1 MRFPWSSKKPRRVRH
16 KPLLQVPFLE
26 RDSIVE
32 ALDTHLQGACQGV
45 PQYVVLEGAA
55 GSGKSALLT
64 EFRLLQ
70 CHSAKFFVAQV
81 NAGDCLVEAAC
92 MSRLLTALQMQSE
105 AILRRLYDDTK
116 RIRKALAI
124 DWDEAEFR
132 TFLASADWTRI
143 QDEPTPPPR
152 GVPGRGDALTQL
164 LNTVREHPWGV
175 GAATIL
181 DNLSQQVRSAPD
193 ASAWSARWMALL
205 QALQT
210 RGATPGSALVIMID
224 QLDAPTAFDA
234 ARVWRWEPFWRDFVA
249 ASETVSLPLMILW
262 SGTADSVTPVRQA
275 LEHQSTAT
283 TYQLDAQ
290 QDDVRQELMH
300 RLQRALPREGR
311 EAWQQA
317 VTAAGETELPDP
329 GHLMLAAA
337 SVAAWAEQGGTGE
350 ALPRGLIAAEV
361 STWVERLIESSR
373 PRQTVEESVFR
384 QFLEAWAFLP
394 PGKECTIEELLLLC
408 HPETVGLDPVDGRT
422 TLENLL
428 GQWVRYG
435 LLQYNAFDLRYTAG
449 DSLTQEAMRQWL
461 HPDAALRH
469 QVAVQRRV
477 AVAVLTYVQQGDTAM
492 LAALGEVLQETA
504 VQESGLS
511 VTEHVIPSFRH
522 MVLTLTKDER
532 HQVVASLEALQV
544 PMVLEMLQIFLSD
557 EDGQVRSRAAQT
569 LAVLAMAQAP
579 GVDTF
584 PLLRD
589 ALQDDNSDVRW
600 IAANALR
607 TVEGAATVD
616 ALIPLLTDEDKE
628 VGRIAA
634 DGLGQQGDRRAVPH
648 LIAAMRDSYP
658 MLRESAALALG
669 HLADRR
675 ALPALQELSK
685 DDSPRVRR
693 SAETALACFAP
704 LS

>member
-1 MRFPWSSKKPRRVRH
+1 
-16 KPLLQVPFLE
+16 
-26 RDSIVE
+26 
-32 ALDTHLQGACQGV
+32 
-45 PQYVVLEGAA
+45 
-55 GSGKSALLT
+55 LLT

-70 CHSAKFFVAQV
+70 CHSAKFYVAQV

-92 MSRLLTALQMQSE
+92 MSRLLTALQRQSE
-105 AILRRLYDDTK
+105 AILQRLYDDTK

-132 TFLASADWTRI
+132 TFLTSADWVQI
-143 QDEPTPPPR
+143 QDEPTPQPR

-181 DNLSQQVRSAPD
+181 DSLAQPGLNSPD
-193 ASAWSARWMALL
+193 ASAWLARWTIFLRAV
-205 QALQT
+205 QS
-210 RGATPGSALVIMID
+210 RGVTPGSALVIMID
-224 QLDAPTAFDA
+224 QLDAPMAFDA
-234 ARVWRWEPFWRDFVA
+234 ARAWRWEPFWHDFVA

-262 SGTADSVTPVRQA
+262 SGTADSVAPVRQA
-275 LEHQSTAT
+275 LERQSTAA
-283 TYQLDAQ
+283 TYQINAQ
-290 QDDVRQELMH
+290 QDDVQQELVR

-311 EAWQQA
+311 DAWQQA
-317 VTAAGETELPDP
+317 VTAAGETPLPDP
-329 GHLMLAAA
+329 GHLMLAAT

-350 ALPRGLIAAEV
+350 ALPQGLIGVEV
-361 STWVERLIESSR
+361 STWVEPLIESSR
-373 PRQTVEESVFR
+373 RRQTVEASVFR
-384 QFLEAWAFLP
+384 QFLEACAFLP
-394 PGKECTIEELLLLC
+394 PGQDWTTEQLLLLG
-408 HPETVGLDPVDGRT
+408 HPETMGLNPVDGRT
-422 TLENLL
+422 ILQDLL

-435 LLQYNAFDLRYTAG
+435 LLHYNAFDSHYSAG
-449 DSLTQEAMRQWL
+449 DSLVQEAIRQWL
-461 HPDAALRH
+461 YPDAVLRR

-477 AVAVLTYVQQGDTAM
+477 AAAVLTYVQQGDTAM
-492 LAALGEVLQETA
+492 LAALGGVLQEMA
-504 VQESGLS
+504 AQEDAPS

-532 HQVVASLEALQV
+532 QQVAASLEALQV
-544 PMVLEMLQIFLSD
+544 PMVLEMLRTFLSD
-557 EDGQVRSRAAQT
+557 EEGQVRSRATQS
-569 LAVLAMAQAP
+569 LAAPALSQAP

-607 TVEGAATVD
+607 TIQGAATVD

-628 VGRIAA
+628 VGRVAA

-669 HLADRR
+669 QLADRR

>member
-1 MRFPWSSKKPRRVRH
+1 M
-16 KPLLQVPFLE
+16 
-26 RDSIVE
+26 
-32 ALDTHLQGACQGV
+32 
-45 PQYVVLEGAA
+45 VLEGPA

-70 CHSAKFFVAQV
+70 CHSSKFYVAQV

-105 AILRRLYDDTK
+105 AILQRLYDDTK

-132 TFLASADWTRI
+132 TFLASADWARI
-143 QDEPTPPPR
+143 QDEPAPLSR
-152 GVPGRGDALTQL
+152 GVPSRGDALTQL
-164 LNTVREHPWGV
+164 LHTVREHPWGV

-181 DNLSQQVRSAPD
+181 DSLSQRGLSTPD
-193 ASAWSARWMALL
+193 ASAWLARWTALL
-205 QALQT
+205 RAVQT
-210 RGATPGSALVIMID
+210 RGVTPGSALVIIID
-224 QLDAPTAFDA
+224 QLDASPVSDA
-234 ARVWRWEPFWRDFVA
+234 ARTWRWESFWRDFVA

-275 LEHQSTAT
+275 LKHPSTAS
-283 TYQLDAQ
+283 YQLGTLPEEAQ
-290 QDDVRQELMH
+290 QELLH

-311 EAWQQA
+311 DVWQHA
-317 VTAAGETELPDP
+317 VTATGEIGQLYP
-329 GHLMLAAA
+329 GHLMLAAT
-337 SVAAWAEQGGTGE
+337 SVAAWAERDATE
-350 ALPRGLIAAEV
+350 AAFPQGLIAAEV
-361 STWVERLIESSR
+361 PTWVERLIESSR
-373 PRQTVEESVFR
+373 RQTVEESVFR
-384 QFLEAWAFLP
+384 QFLEACAFLP
-394 PGKECTIEELLLLC
+394 PGEDWTTEELLLLC
-408 HPETVGLDPVDGRT
+408 HPETMGLDPVDGRT
-422 TLENLL
+422 ILENLL

-435 LLQYNAFDLRYTAG
+435 LLRYNAFDSQYRAG
-449 DSLTQEAMRQWL
+449 DSLTQEAIRQWL
-461 HPDAALRH
+461 HPDAVLRR
-469 QVAVQRRV
+469 QVAVQRQ
-477 AVAVLTYVQQGDTAM
+477 AAAAVLTYVQQGDTAM
-492 LAALGEVLQETA
+492 LAALGGMLQEMA
-504 VQESGLS
+504 AQEGAPS

-532 HQVVASLEALQV
+532 QHVAASLEALQV
-544 PMVLEMLQIFLSD
+544 PMVLEMLRIFLSD
-557 EDGQVRSRAAQT
+557 EEGQVRSRTAQSLAA
-569 LAVLAMAQAP
+569 LALAQAP
-579 GVDTF
+579 DIDTF

-607 TVEGAATVD
+607 TIAGAATVD
-616 ALIPLLTDEDKE
+616 ALIPLLMDEDKE
-628 VGRIAA
+628 VGRVAA

-669 HLADRR
+669 QLADRR